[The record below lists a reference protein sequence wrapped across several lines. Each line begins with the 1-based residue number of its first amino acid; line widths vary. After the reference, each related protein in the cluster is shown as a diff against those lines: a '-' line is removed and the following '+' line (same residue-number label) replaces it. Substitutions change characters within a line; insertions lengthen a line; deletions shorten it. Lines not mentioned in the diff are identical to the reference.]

1 MMKFAC
7 VKFKS
12 QRLCFLG
19 SVTCILSYKKPCEL
33 KMSTKCEKCGKLI
46 DPQLEMNGD
55 LDSYVCPECG
65 SSLYASTSGIH
76 VLGKDM

>member
-1 MMKFAC
+1 
-7 VKFKS
+7 
-12 QRLCFLG
+12 
-19 SVTCILSYKKPCEL
+19 VTGVLSYKKLGDL
-33 KMSTKCEKCGKLI
+33 KMSMKCEKCGKLI
-46 DPQLEMNGD
+46 EPQFEMEGD

>member
-1 MMKFAC
+1 
-7 VKFKS
+7 
-12 QRLCFLG
+12 
-19 SVTCILSYKKPCEL
+19 
-33 KMSTKCEKCGKLI
+33 MSTKCEKCGKLVE
-46 DPQLEMNGD
+46 PQLEMEGD